1 MKDFFGIESKYQ
13 FEVFDLTAVITILNV
28 ALILIGFKY
37 AAVFGLVNCAI
48 FIVLN
53 IKDKAHLN
61 NYITQIAL
69 IVLNIYFLN
78 M

>member
-37 AAVFGLVNCAI
+37 AAVFGLVNCTI